1 MKYKKRHAKET
12 EHVEGADLG
21 GSADSL
27 AHANPAPADSGEPKT
42 ALEAVERELLEV
54 KPEQPA
60 SPDAADKSADQKLA
74 EPKPE
79 ETDKKTDNIRELRTN
94 YETVKAEKEQ
104 VENTLSAIRETVQE
118 AGVNAQEFRG
128 LLDYAKA
135 VKTGNLESALQILDM
150 QRAQLAKAMGRE
162 LPGIDL
168 LSGHPDIAAQVQSL
182 ELPRDRA
189 LELAHAREQQAQQQ
203 AWAREQQA
211 QQAQAQQS
219 AALQQ
224 QAIQQIADLGENWA
238 KTDPDYLEKEKVLLK
253 YLPQIRGNFP
263 ADMWPRQIQM
273 LYQTLGDARPAVPSP
288 SALRAGGSAG
298 SRVPRTAL
306 EAVEMQYN

>member
-1 MKYKKRHAKET
+1 MKRNYVKQSEQ
-12 EHVEGADLG
+12 VEGADLG
-21 GSADSL
+21 GASEAAQVDKML
-27 AHANPAPADSGEPKT
+27 PNTPAPQAENSAPKT
-42 ALEAVERELLEV
+42 ALEAVEQELLSV
-54 KPEQPA
+54 KPEAKPEADGAAKPA
-60 SPDAADKSADQKLA
+60 EA
-74 EPKPE
+74 KPE
-79 ETDKKTDNIRELRTN
+79 ELDKKTDNIRELRTH

-104 VENTLSAIRETVQE
+104 AENTLNAIRETVQE

-128 LLDYAKA
+128 LLDYARA
-135 VKTGNLESALQILDM
+135 VKTGNLDSALQILDT
-150 QRAQLAKAMGRE
+150 QRAALAKALGRE

-168 LSGHPDIAAQVQSL
+168 LASHPDIAAQVQSL
-182 ELPRDRA
+182 ELPRNRA

-203 AWAREQQA
+203 AWMQEQQA

-219 AALQQ
+219 QAQQ
-224 QAIQQIADLGENWA
+224 SAAIQQIADLGENWA

-253 YLPQIRGNFP
+253 YLPQIRSNFP

-273 LYQTLGDARPAVPSP
+273 LYQTLSDARPATPSP

-306 EAVEMQYN
+306 EAVEMQYS